1 MLWKAPVGLIYNIHC
16 SVSSVQSWAPTYLR
30 WSGWWWCDCS
40 WSTFILAGVSH
51 VYCKYMGDH
60 WVGSSLSS
68 PLLCSGVSV
77 VQSVDKVEKW
87 EVTSWRVSILIRLVG
102 QTSPDWVWLAGGG
115 RLSVAQLVPA
125 SDVVWGDQLAP
136 VPPPQTQ
143 SITRPQILSPLSLT
157 CPGGQQDCVDCSG
170 VCVESVVFRTVAP
183 PLYQARLCS
192 ALTRYCWGD
201 SPLSALPPPP
211 PGGRHW
217 RAGQRNDRKLEDVV
231 IRLVS
236 SAAPSCPSH
245 HTPSLSSLDFVCI
258 V

>member
-1 MLWKAPVGLIYNIHC
+1 MVWLVVVGLE
-16 SVSSVQSWAPTYLR
+16 L
-30 WSGWWWCDCS
+30 D
-40 WSTFILAGVSH
+40 H
-51 VYCKYMGDH
+51 VHFG
-60 WVGSSLSS
+60 GSLSLS
-68 PLLCSGVSV
+68 CSHWAGGPGVV
-77 VQSVDKVEKW
+77 FTWFWLWTGVCKV
-87 EVTSWRVSILIRLVG
+87 SWFLYFSLSLSLSLSILIRLVG
-102 QTSPDWVWLAGGG
+102 QTSPDCLTG
-115 RLSVAQLVPA
+115 RWWPVIWSPA
-125 SDVVWGDQLAP
+125 SHSLRCCVGSAGWSTTTPLLTP
-136 VPPPQTQ
+136 
-143 SITRPQILSPLSLT
+143 LSPLLV
-157 CPGGQQDCVDCSG
+157 CPLSSPPAGVLLCLGVDWRGRKYCCLVWGVRCCVW
-170 VCVESVVFRTVAP
+170 RTVAA
-183 PLYQARLCS
+183 PLSQARLCS